1 MPRGTSKASTPAAP
15 PEAPPEAPSV
25 APTNA
30 PAAKPKA
37 KARRSAEAEGAPGTK
52 AVATPVEPPMSAA
65 QKALRAGLDRWL
77 PLATGPGLLTDVMR
91 VSVDHPTTL
100 LTLVQ
105 HKRLAPLL
113 LVRFSDTEALVDPGR
128 EDDFVRELQ
137 QSGLPAT
144 ILGATR
150 GAR

>member
-1 MPRGTSKASTPAAP
+1 MPRGTPKAPAPVSAPAPPAAP
-15 PEAPPEAPSV
+15 
-25 APTNA
+25 A

-37 KARRSAEAEGAPGTK
+37 KARRSAEAEAPPAVS
-52 AVATPVEPPMSAA
+52 AVAAPVEPPISAA

-77 PLATGPGLLTDVMR
+77 PLATGPGLLVDVMR
-91 VSVDHPTTL
+91 VTVDHPTTL